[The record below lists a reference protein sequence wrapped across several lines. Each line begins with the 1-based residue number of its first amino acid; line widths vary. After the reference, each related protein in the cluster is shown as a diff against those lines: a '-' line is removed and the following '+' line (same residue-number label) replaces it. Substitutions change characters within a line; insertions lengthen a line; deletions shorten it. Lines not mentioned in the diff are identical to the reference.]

1 MGGTGQAAGMLRG
14 QVFGPGAIPLPSI
27 GSTGG
32 EYSALRRRAAVNRV
46 TIAERLFSA
55 SPLDRYR
62 VPGHQRDGARASHTN
77 VRLNQMTLYNLAD
90 YRARRLRSRA
100 VPLHVEALAAYEQAE
115 AYRARH
121 LASAHVF
128 GWGESSESDGPAA
141 APPWPPRHHPGAI

>member
-1 MGGTGQAAGMLRG
+1 MLSR
-14 QVFGPGAIPLPSI
+14 QVFGAGEIIAIPLPNI

-32 EYSALRRRAAVNRV
+32 EYGRRRRAAVNRV

-77 VRLNQMTLYNLAD
+77 GRLNQMTLYNLAD

-121 LASAHVF
+121 LASALVS
-128 GWGESSESDGPAA
+128 GGGEPPEPHGPAA

>member
-1 MGGTGQAAGMLRG
+1 
-14 QVFGPGAIPLPSI
+14 
-27 GSTGG
+27 
-32 EYSALRRRAAVNRV
+32 RRRAAVNRV

-77 VRLNQMTLYNLAD
+77 GRLNQMTLYNLAD
-90 YRARRLRSRA
+90 YRASRLRSRA

-121 LASAHVF
+121 LASANVS
-128 GWGESSESDGPAA
+128 GWGASSGSGGRPAMA
-141 APPWPPRHHPGAI
+141 PRHHPGAI